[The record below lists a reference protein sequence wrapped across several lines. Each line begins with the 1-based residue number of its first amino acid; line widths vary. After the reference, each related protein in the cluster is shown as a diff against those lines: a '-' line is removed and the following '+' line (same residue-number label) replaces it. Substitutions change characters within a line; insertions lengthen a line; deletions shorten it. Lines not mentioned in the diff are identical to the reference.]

1 MSFPSSAD
9 SLSSFGCSLGVVGS
23 ITTPV
28 LSPVSFLSDSL
39 PSSVEE
45 CSTLADD
52 CVSVGC
58 SETTNPELSPLEDTL
73 PPKVNSSAY
82 TPLATVLNTATDNNV
97 TNFLFI
103 SFSSFFFIFQSHNKN
118 F

>member
-1 MSFPSSAD
+1 MSFPRSAD
-9 SLSSFGCSLGVVGS
+9 GLSSFGCSLGVVGS
-23 ITTPV
+23 TTTPV
-28 LSPVSFLSDSL
+28 CSPVSSLSDSL
-39 PSSVEE
+39 PSSVAE
-45 CSTLADD
+45 CSTLADG

-58 SETTNPELSPLEDTL
+58 SETTNPELSPLEATL

-103 SFSSFFFIFQSHNKN
+103 SFSSFFFIFQLHNKN